1 MIHADNLSNT
11 HIQDATG
18 MWHVSKPITDSS
30 IFRRL
35 IDAWKVLKGEYI
47 AVKFWEDDHKFGED

>member
-11 HIQDATG
+11 HIQDNNG
-18 MWHVSKPITDSS
+18 HWHIAKPIIDSS

-35 IDAWKVLKGEYI
+35 IDAWKVLTGECV
-47 AVKFWEDDHKFGED
+47 AVKFWSEK

>member
-11 HIQDATG
+11 HIQDNNG
-18 MWHVSKPITDSS
+18 HWHIAKPIVDSS

-35 IDAWKVLKGEYI
+35 IDAWKVLSGDYV
-47 AVKFWEDDHKFGED
+47 AVKFFLVKK